1 MEHPDK
7 PQDERQHDRQ
17 REGPGT
23 VEKALEVLFHLHG
36 EGAPQ
41 GVTAIGRALGLPKS
55 TAHRLVSALGSRGLV
70 ERDDRGRYRPGI
82 ALVALGLGVLEH
94 EPVVAAAA
102 PVLENSALVLGET
115 LFLAGARA
123 GRLLVLD
130 KREGSG
136 FLRASPR
143 VGAEIPAHATAIGKV
158 FLAFAPHAVATT
170 ELTAYTQRTV
180 ADARALVRE
189 VARVRARGWA
199 LQLDEWIVGLAG
211 VSAPVLLRGR
221 LVAALAVSGPVQHFG
236 RETRERFAAHVREAA
251 GQIAA
256 RLEGS
261 SS

>member
-1 MEHPDK
+1 MEH
-7 PQDERQHDRQ
+7 ELS
-17 REGPGT
+17 GT

-55 TAHRLVSALGSRGLV
+55 TAHRLVTALGSRGLV
-70 ERDDRGRYRPGI
+70 ERDDRGRYRPGM

-102 PVLENSALVLGET
+102 PVLEQSALDLGET

-143 VGAEIPAHATAIGKV
+143 VGAEIPVHATAIGKV
-158 FLAFAPHAVATT
+158 YLAFAAHAVEAA
-170 ELTAYTQRTV
+170 ELIAYTPRTL
-180 ADARALVRE
+180 ADTGALTRE

-199 LQLDEWIVGLAG
+199 LQLDEWIAGLAG

-236 RETRERFAAHVREAA
+236 RETRERFAVHVCEAA
-251 GQIAA
+251 AHIAA
-256 RLEGS
+256 RLEGRS
-261 SS
+261 S